1 MRLTLNLQAW
11 LNGVAAAI
19 LLATLHTIPWWGILA
34 GASLAVGLTPHE
46 GGRRR

>member
-11 LNGVAAAI
+11 LNRVAAAI
-19 LLATLHTIPWWGILA
+19 LLATLHTIPWWGVLA
-34 GASLAVGLTPHE
+34 RALLAAGLTPHK